1 LRGQVPDAD
10 ADIDNMLNFLSH
22 ANRGIVR

>member
-1 LRGQVPDAD
+1 VSEAD
-10 ADIDNMLNFLSH
+10 ADIDNMLTFLSH